1 MCKKYLTMH
10 KNCNLIFIPRNSRN
24 ILLKS
29 VSFYLAFSAL
39 TLLAGWQ
46 EAIQLAKNWVVGCWC
61 GCLSGPRCRLAYGQL
76 MPLPLTVSCFS
87 KIKNGFTARCY
98 ASEVLAMA
106 LCPTIHP
113 SVCLSVTSQS
123 STKTAKRRITQT
135 TPHDSPGTQ
144 NRRLSTNNWLYL
156 ENGTR

>member
-29 VSFYLAFSAL
+29 VSFYHAFSAL

-46 EAIQLAKNWVVGCWC
+46 EAIQLVKNWVVGCWR
-61 GCLSGPRCRLAYGQL
+61 GCLSGPRCRLAHGQL

-87 KIKNGFTARCY
+87 KIKNGFYC
-98 ASEVLAMA
+98 AM
-106 LCPTIHP
+106 LCIRSTSHGPVSNHP

-135 TPHDSPGTQ
+135 TPHDSSGTQ
-144 NRRLSTNNWLYL
+144 NWRLSTNNWLYL